1 MVSIMSD
8 LMLRG
13 IKGMEYIGRVEV
25 SGLQYTPLCRY
36 YVGVVGKMVEL
47 GGKWIMGETKKEI
60 TRRKR

>member
-47 GGKWIMGETKKEI
+47 GGNG
-60 TRRKR
+60 